1 MWRWRR
7 RRRQACLAEMRAR
20 WAPVVTT
27 ARPRGGATSEG
38 DKNAAKA
45 LHTAIVSPMAG
56 KINVS
61 HRSAAKDAGP
71 RRAFYSAVGC
81 RCVFSASAR
90 GAPALTTRARRR
102 PRRVQFDLDLPE
114 VSEDLYRDRLDERE
128 EWRANADAQ
137 SSDGVSGD
145 FGQQPDSFDGNLHD
159 DAV

>member
-1 MWRWRR
+1 MATH
-7 RRRQACLAEMRAR
+7 ACLAAKCAAR

-27 ARPRGGATSEG
+27 ARPRGGAISEG

-45 LHTAIVSPMAG
+45 PHMATVSPLAG

-61 HRSAAKDAGP
+61 HRSAAGDAFFP
-71 RRAFYSAVGC
+71 RRLG
-81 RCVFSASAR
+81 AR
-90 GAPALTTRARRR
+90 QSSPPVPDGR

-137 SSDGVSGD
+137 PSDGVSGD
-145 FGQQPDSFDGNLHD
+145 FGQQPDSFDGNLHN